1 MTDPH
6 PNSNVREIDPTSY
19 IQSLLDIIEK
29 QNRIIEEQS
38 RIIVELRTENAQL
51 KARIAELEARLNQN
65 SRNSNRP
72 PSTDVFRR
80 PMSQRN
86 KGERPPGGQKG
97 HKGKTLEWVEVP
109 DRIELHH
116 VTTCEECGAP
126 LENLEPVKTEQRQVH
141 DIPPMRIVVTEHRV
155 EHKVCPRCGQYNKA
169 EFPHEARCSVQYGW
183 NLKALMI
190 YLSIYQLLPYERIC
204 ETFLDL
210 FGRLISKATLVKAV
224 SDCHENLGEVDK
236 KIQELLAGSQ
246 VLHVD
251 ETGMRVNGIR
261 QWLHVASTEVLTWY
275 GHHRKRGSRATD
287 DLHIL
292 PQFAGTMVHDFWASY
307 FKYPC
312 AHAICN
318 VHLIRE
324 LRGISENYG
333 QTWSGQMHDLMHEIK
348 KAVEGI
354 REHAP
359 ALDPQQ
365 VADFEVRYRHI
376 IESGLR
382 ENPVQECAG
391 IIVKRGRKK
400 QSKAKNLLDRCLTYE
415 REILSFMYDFS
426 VPFSNN
432 QAERDIRMMKLQQ
445 KISGTFRSEEG
456 ADCFCRIRGYI
467 STVKK
472 NEVPVFASLLKVFEG
487 NPFIPSVAHRS
498 G

>member
-1 MTDPH
+1 MTLKREEILELCAKDPDAI
-6 PNSNVREIDPTSY
+6 VTI
-19 IQSLLDIIEK
+19 IQRQEEIIER
-29 QNRIIEEQS
+29 QNQTIADLNERII
-38 RIIVELRTENAQL
+38 QL
-51 KARIAELEARLNQN
+51 EARIAELESRLNQN

-72 PSTDVFRR
+72 PSTDGFRR
-80 PMSQRN
+80 PKSQRK

-97 HKGKTLEWVEVP
+97 HKGRTLQWVEVP
-109 DRIELHH
+109 DLIEIHQ
-116 VTTCEECGAP
+116 VTTCEGCGES
-126 LENLEPVKTEQRQVH
+126 LENLEPITTEQRQVH
-141 DIPPMRIVVTEHRV
+141 DIPPMKIVVTEHRV
-155 EHKVCPRCGQYNKA
+155 EHKVCPRCGQYNRA
-169 EFPHEARCSVQYGW
+169 EFPPDARHPVQYGW

-224 SDCHENLGEVDK
+224 SDCHENLGDTEE
-236 KIQELLAGSQ
+236 KIRDLLAGAH
-246 VLHVD
+246 VLNVD

-287 DLHIL
+287 DLQIL
-292 PQFAGTMVHDFWASY
+292 PRFKGTMVHDFWASY
-307 FKYPC
+307 FRYPC
-312 AHAICN
+312 GHALCN
-318 VHLIRE
+318 VHLLRE
-324 LRGISENYG
+324 LKGISENYH
-333 QTWSGQMHDLMHEIK
+333 QNWSEQMYDLMYEIK
-348 KAVEGI
+348 KAVEAVC
-354 REHAP
+354 EHGW

-365 VADFEVRYRHI
+365 VTDFEERYRQI
-376 IESGLR
+376 IEAGMR
-382 ENPVQECAG
+382 ENPVQETAT
-391 IIVKRGRKK
+391 IILKRGRKK
-400 QSKAKNLLDRCLTYE
+400 QSKAKNLLDRCLKYE
-415 REILSFMYDFS
+415 GEILLFMHDFS

-472 NEVPVFASLLKVFEG
+472 NEMPVFASLLKVLEG
-487 NPFIPSVAHRS
+487 EPFIPSAAHKT